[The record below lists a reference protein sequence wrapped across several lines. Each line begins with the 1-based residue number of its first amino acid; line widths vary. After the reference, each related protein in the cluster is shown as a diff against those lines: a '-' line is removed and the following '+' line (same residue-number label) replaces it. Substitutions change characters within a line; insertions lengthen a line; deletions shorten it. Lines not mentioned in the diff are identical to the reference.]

1 MSENLYTT
9 KKEIIEE
16 LVYKD
21 RNFFSSS
28 NSEFNIFKY
37 TSFFAVLTFTFQSIV
52 VMAKN
57 FNGLS
62 YLTYRQFLVIDLSI
76 IFIIGLIELYYGLT
90 CAIRKSYHNGKGVY
104 LRLYKCRNCDFTSY
118 SEFYSN
124 LHIVSHPDHT
134 LKDNQI
140 LIKYEKFN
148 CRPWFSR
155 LSVISR
161 RKRVEK
167 NSDRECASLSEST
180 RRITNKIK
188 GNKPNKARLI
198 GVILLIPILL
208 LWAYGAYYVYSLF
221 RSPEIVMAY
230 LIPIGIFLLID
241 IYIMLAVTKEDM
253 DNVYILKL
261 DLVDQGVK
269 GNPKIKFEYSTMSSL
284 YWGCVDKKSEM
295 ESIEV
300 QDGKLYIVDKVC
312 RNKFGEIVKVI
323 PE

>member
-1 MSENLYTT
+1 MSENLYIT

-52 VMAKN
+52 VMTKS

-62 YLTYRQFLVIDLSI
+62 YMTYRQFLVIDLSI

-104 LRLYKCRNCDFTSY
+104 LRLYKCRSCDFTTY

-124 LHIVSHPDHT
+124 PHIVAHPDHI
-134 LKDNQI
+134 LKDKQI
-140 LIKYEKFN
+140 LIKYNKYN
-148 CRPWFSR
+148 CRPWFLR
-155 LSVISR
+155 ISVISR
-161 RKRVEK
+161 RNTIDK
-167 NSDRECASLSEST
+167 NSDSEFAVPSDST
-180 RRITNKIK
+180 WRITNEIK
-188 GNKPNKARLI
+188 GSKQNKARLI
-198 GVILLIPILL
+198 GVILQIPIISA
-208 LWAYGAYYVYSLF
+208 WVYGAYYLYSLF

-230 LIPIGIFLLID
+230 LITIGIFLLID

-253 DNVYILKL
+253 DNVYVLKL
-261 DLVDQGVK
+261 DLIDHGEK
-269 GNPKIKFEYSTMSSL
+269 RNPYIKFEYVKMAPS
-284 YWGCVDKKSEM
+284 YWECVEKKSKM
-295 ESIEV
+295 EPIEV
-300 QDGKLYIVDKVC
+300 QDGELYIVDKIVL
-312 RNKFGEIVKVI
+312 NKFAEIIEVSH
-323 PE
+323 E

>member
-1 MSENLYTT
+1 VSKNLYIT

-52 VMAKN
+52 VMTKS

-90 CAIRKSYHNGKGVY
+90 CAIRKSYHNGKGLY
-104 LRLYKCRNCDFTSY
+104 LRLYKCKSCDFTSY

-124 LHIVSHPDHT
+124 LHIVSYPEHT

-140 LIKYEKFN
+140 LIKYEKFK
-148 CRPWFSR
+148 CIQWFSR

-161 RKRVEK
+161 RKTVEK
-167 NSDRECASLSEST
+167 NSDHECASLSEST
-180 RRITNKIK
+180 WRITNEIISSKR
-188 GNKPNKARLI
+188 NKPRLI
-198 GVILLIPILL
+198 DVIRQIPVIAFS
-208 LWAYGAYYVYSLF
+208 AYVVYYVYSIF
-221 RSPEIVMAY
+221 RSPEAVIPY
-230 LIPIGIFLLID
+230 LILIGIFLLISN
-241 IYIMLAVTKEDM
+241 YITHAVTKEDT

-261 DLVDQGVK
+261 DLVYQGEK
-269 GNPKIKFEYSTMSSL
+269 GNPKINFQCFTMSSL
-284 YWGCVDKKSEM
+284 YWDCVENSSEI
-295 ESIEV
+295 EPIEV
-300 QDGKLYIVDKVC
+300 QDGNIYIVDKVC